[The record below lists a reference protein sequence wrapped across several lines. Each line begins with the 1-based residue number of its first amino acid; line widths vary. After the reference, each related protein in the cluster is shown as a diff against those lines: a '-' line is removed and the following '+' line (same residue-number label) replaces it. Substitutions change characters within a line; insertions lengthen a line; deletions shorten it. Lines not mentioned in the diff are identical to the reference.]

1 MSVWS
6 NNQRIQKY
14 KNISP
19 AAKVSI
25 WYIICNIIQNG
36 ISFIT
41 LPIFT
46 RLLSVE
52 QYGTVT
58 VYNSWKGIISILAT
72 LSLSSGVFMTAYV
85 KYEEDKDRL
94 LSAFQGLSFVM
105 TLIMFALYTAF
116 QDLLSEIIQLPYKL
130 MVCMFVEILVQPGYA
145 FWLTKLKYE
154 NKYIPMVISSLF
166 ISFANPILGIIMVLS
181 TNEKDTARILSAMI
195 VYVSV
200 YGIITL
206 HNQITGKCFW
216 NKKYW
221 RYALQFGIPLV
232 PHYLSLI
239 VLGQADR
246 LMIDNMCGKRE
257 AAIYGMGYSVAMVIS
272 IVYSGINQA
281 LGPSI
286 MRSLKTKKY
295 DGIKDTINSVLGVM
309 FACMLLISLMYPEL
323 MKLIAT
329 DEYYEVVAIMPI
341 ITFSI
346 AFTTINNCFAKVE
359 LFYEKKYFIMLSSI
373 ATATLNVV
381 MNYVFIR
388 MFGYKAASF
397 TTMISYII
405 LSMLHYM
412 VYKKICV
419 IEMEGKQIFDIKI
432 MMVMGMCSILAAA
445 VICSLEKILVVR
457 YAIVLVI
464 VVLIWIKRNSLKR
477 LVKNCDRKDY

>member
-1 MSVWS
+1 MKVWKK
-6 NNQRIQKY
+6 NNILKQYQD
-14 KNISP
+14 ISP

-58 VYNSWKGIISILAT
+58 VYNSWQGIISILAT
-72 LSLSSGVFMTAYV
+72 LGLSRGVFMTAYI
-85 KYEEDKDRL
+85 KYEDDKDRL
-94 LSAFQGLSFVM
+94 LSSFQGLSFIL
-105 TLIMFALYTAF
+105 TLIIFTIYTVF
-116 QDLLSEIIQLPYKL
+116 REFFSGIIQLPYIL

-154 NKYIPMVISSLF
+154 NKYIPMVISSLLVS
-166 ISFANPILGIIMVLS
+166 IANPILGIIMVLHAE
-181 TNEKDTARILSAMI
+181 EKDVARIFSATI
-195 VYVSV
+195 VYVIV
-200 YGIITL
+200 YGVITL
-206 HNQITGKCFW
+206 YNQKRGKCFW
-216 NKKYW
+216 NKQYW
-221 RYALQFGIPLV
+221 KYALEFGIPLV

-257 AAIYGMGYSVAMVIS
+257 AAIYGMGYNVAMVIS

-286 MRSLKTKKY
+286 MRSLKNKKY
-295 DGIKDTINSVLGVM
+295 DGIRETINSILIIM
-309 FACMLLISLMYPEL
+309 FGCMFLVSLIYPEL
-323 MKLIAT
+323 MRVIAT
-329 DEYYEVVAIMPI
+329 DEYYEVVSIMPI

-359 LFYEKKYFIMLSSI
+359 LFYEKKYFIMFSSMV
-373 ATATLNVV
+373 TAVLNVV
-381 MNYVFIR
+381 LNYVFIQ

-397 TTMISYII
+397 TTMLSYVV
-405 LSMLHYM
+405 LSLLHYM
-412 VYKKICV
+412 VYRRICV
-419 IEMEGKQIFDIKI
+419 NELGGEHIFDIKI
-432 MMVMGMCSILAAA
+432 MTVIGVGTILVA
-445 VICSLEKILVVR
+445 VIVCATEQFVILR
-457 YAIVLVI
+457 YALVFLIVILTWKKRE
-464 VVLIWIKRNSLKR
+464 LIKR
-477 LVKNCDRKDY
+477 LVKYRDR